1 VKNSNVVGRAYGE
14 FHSPEETKDFS
25 QKVEKVF
32 KTGKS
37 LSYEYRSQRDK
48 RYFIRTLSPVKAL
61 EDGTPTA
68 ATVIS
73 KDITDLKLAEETLR
87 EREAFNFALFHYNPV
102 ETIVVD
108 RDGSVIGFNLAK
120 EKSGDRLPAIGDV
133 MFKDYAGKHEIDM
146 RAELMACIKS
156 GKVEAFPERR
166 YGDKYLSIT
175 ISPFSQG
182 ALIISEDITE
192 RKRAAELLHRERDTF
207 LSVLKKAPYGVV
219 LIDKDEKGILC
230 NSEFT
235 NITGYT
241 LKDVAT
247 IKDWLRL
254 AYPDKKY
261 RDIVIHTLR
270 GDEVEADSAKL
281 YQNKFQRAF
290 FRTFTV
296 TCKEGTV
303 KEIEFRPTV
312 LEDGS
317 TIIMFADITEKKR
330 MHDLLEAAA
339 TEWRATFDAIG
350 DAVCLLDQQGR
361 IKRCNNAMLGMLAR
375 PFSEIVD
382 LTCWEILH
390 GVSRLPKEYPI
401 ARMQKTLHRETD
413 VFLKDNHWF
422 NVSVDP
428 LLDGEGNV
436 VGAVHIMSDITD
448 RMLAAEELQN
458 SREQLRNL
466 STYLESVREQERTVI
481 AREIHDELAQT
492 LTALKMDLSWLDNRL
507 PQDQKPLSAKTK
519 SMHSLIDTTIK
530 TVKRISAELRPG
542 ILDDLGLVAAIEWQ
556 AEEFQDRTGITCHVT
571 VEPGDL
577 TVDQDRSTAIFRIF
591 QETLT
596 NIARHARATKVAVG
610 LTKRARRLTLR
621 VKDNGIGITEEQI
634 ADSKSFGLI
643 GMRERVYPWGGNV
656 SVTGTSGKGTRVLVS
671 VPIENEKGEK

>member
-1 VKNSNVVGRAYGE
+1 
-14 FHSPEETKDFS
+14 
-25 QKVEKVF
+25 
-32 KTGKS
+32 
-37 LSYEYRSQRDK
+37 
-48 RYFIRTLSPVKAL
+48 
-61 EDGTPTA
+61 
-68 ATVIS
+68 
-73 KDITDLKLAEETLR
+73 
-87 EREAFNFALFHYNPV
+87 
-102 ETIVVD
+102 
-108 RDGSVIGFNLAK
+108 
-120 EKSGDRLPAIGDV
+120 
-133 MFKDYAGKHEIDM
+133 
-146 RAELMACIKS
+146 
-156 GKVEAFPERR
+156 
-166 YGDKYLSIT
+166 
-175 ISPFSQG
+175 
-182 ALIISEDITE
+182 
-192 RKRAAELLHRERDTF
+192 
-207 LSVLKKAPYGVV
+207 
-219 LIDKDEKGILC
+219 
-230 NSEFT
+230 
-235 NITGYT
+235 
-241 LKDVAT
+241 
-247 IKDWLRL
+247 
-254 AYPDKKY
+254 
-261 RDIVIHTLR
+261 
-270 GDEVEADSAKL
+270 
-281 YQNKFQRAF
+281 
-290 FRTFTV
+290 
-296 TCKEGTV
+296 
-303 KEIEFRPTV
+303 
-312 LEDGS
+312 
-317 TIIMFADITEKKR
+317 MFADITEKKR